1 MEMSLHSLLRQHLN
15 HFNNYK
21 IMATIQGTL
30 SAQNIKA
37 IPAFA
42 SPYTRGNTAPRFSDV
57 DILKI
62 RYRTDGASARELI
75 PEQLSFER
83 QPIVTTWVL
92 DYGFTNIGPYK
103 ELIHQIE
110 VTFQGRKYD
119 YAILLVLDN
128 EDAVY
133 GGRENFG
140 YPKVMGEIDFNV
152 TKRTGVASFVTATV
166 SRPPGN
172 PIIEYLFKPSNFI
185 GTGPIPPRGNEGLN
199 LRVIPNII
207 PGAKPNIRQ
216 FIPITFKPDVGERW
230 EGIGSLKFPSTSEF
244 DPLHK
249 TPVVEYLGSELL
261 RNCQASFGE
270 FPTEAFDF

>member
-1 MEMSLHSLLRQHLN
+1 
-15 HFNNYK
+15 
-21 IMATIQGTL
+21 MATIQGTL

-110 VTFQGRKYD
+110 VTFQGKKYD

-133 GGRENFG
+133 GGRESFG
-140 YPKVMGEIDFNV
+140 YPKVMGEIDFDV
-152 TKRTGVASFVTATV
+152 GKRTGVTSFVTATV

-185 GTGPIPPRGNEGLN
+185 GTGPIPPPENEGLN

-216 FIPITFKPDVGERW
+216 FIPITFKADVGERW
-230 EGIGSLKFPSTSEF
+230 EGIGKIFQPR
-244 DPLHK
+244 
-249 TPVVEYLGSELL
+249 Y
-261 RNCQASFGE
+261 R
-270 FPTEAFDF
+270 

>member
-1 MEMSLHSLLRQHLN
+1 
-15 HFNNYK
+15 
-21 IMATIQGTL
+21 MATIQGAL

-42 SPYTRGNTAPRFSDV
+42 SPYTRGNTAPRFSNV

-62 RYRTDGASARELI
+62 
-75 PEQLSFER
+75 R

-110 VTFQGRKYD
+110 VTFQGKKYD

-133 GGRENFG
+133 GGRESFG
-140 YPKVMGEIDFNV
+140 YPKVMGEIDFDV
-152 TKRTGVASFVTATV
+152 GKRTGVTSFVTATV

-185 GTGPIPPRGNEGLN
+185 GTGPIPPPENEGLN

-216 FIPITFKPDVGERW
+216 FIPITFKADVGERW

>member
-1 MEMSLHSLLRQHLN
+1 
-15 HFNNYK
+15 
-21 IMATIQGTL
+21 MAAFQGAL
-30 SAQNIKA
+30 SAQNISA

-42 SPYTRGNTAPRFSDV
+42 GPYTRGRSAPGFSNV

-62 RYRTDGASARELI
+62 RYRTDATSARELI
-75 PEQLSFER
+75 PEQLSLEE
-83 QPIVTTWVL
+83 QPVVTTFVL
-92 DYGFTNIGPYK
+92 DYGFSDIGPYK

-110 VTFQGRKYD
+110 VSFQGKKWEYQ
-119 YAILLVLDN
+119 ILLVLDN

-133 GGRENFG
+133 GGREKFG
-140 YPKVMGEIDFNV
+140 YPKVLGDIDFEV
-152 TKRTGVASFVTATV
+152 GKRTGVTSFITATV

-172 PIIEYLFKPSNFI
+172 PIIEYLFKPSTFI
-185 GTGPIPPRGNEGLN
+185 GYGPIPPPENEGLT

-207 PGAKPNIRQ
+207 LGAKPSVRQ
-216 FIPITFKPDVGERW
+216 FIPITFKADVGERW

-261 RNCQASFGE
+261 RNCQCSFGD
-270 FPTEAFDF
+270 FPSEVFDF